1 MRDQLQERLTQLEEE
16 YEKGQTVLR
25 KAELER
31 LQLEQTL
38 LRIEGAMTVV
48 RELLGESASATEP
61 AENGV
66 GEREMV
72 RVP

>member
-1 MRDQLQERLTQLEEE
+1 MKEQLQERLTQLEQE

-25 KAELER
+25 KAENER

-38 LRIEGAMTVV
+38 IRIEGAMTVL
-48 RELLGESASATEP
+48 RELLGEAPAS

-66 GEREMV
+66 GEPEMAEV
-72 RVP
+72 R